1 MMVLITL
8 CMYTMP
14 YQKLHINLLELFVMT
29 DLVVLLMV
37 ALTEQFKVD
46 YCICTYVCICMC
58 NKFYTHH

>member
-1 MMVLITL
+1 MVLITL

-46 YCICTYVCICMC
+46 LHIIRIMYV
-58 NKFYTHH
+58 